1 MFYMFYIYI
10 YIYIYTDLKLL
21 TKVRAEYCT
30 SHWSYLVHTLLYSL
44 MFFFSRTKP
53 RKTIMHKLGHNW
65 QIDFSAHKGQ

>member
-1 MFYMFYIYI
+1 MFYMFYI

-44 MFFFSRTKP
+44 MFFFQ
-53 RKTIMHKLGHNW
+53 N
-65 QIDFSAHKGQ
+65 